1 MKIDILTIFPDFFR
15 GPLDYGIVR
24 RARETGLVEINIHD
38 LRAFTKDKHRTV
50 DDRPFGGGEGMVLK
64 PEPIFECLESFG
76 DVASREVR
84 LSAGAKQSVI
94 LLSAQGRRLDQTL
107 AAELSALDRIVLICG
122 RYEGVDERISE
133 HLADRE
139 LSIGDYVLSGG
150 ELGAAVIVETV
161 TRLIPGAV
169 GNQASTRQ
177 ESFTDVRSE
186 DARTESFTVGAQ
198 LAGDGPSSTCV
209 SGGLLD
215 YPHYT
220 RPADFRGM
228 AVPEVLVNGNH
239 DQIRSWRRKTALAK
253 TLRNRPD
260 LLERVA
266 LTAVDKE
273 LLAQIKLDQIKL
285 VQGTTDGDGASPVST
300 KDLSAKDHGKS

>member
-1 MKIDILTIFPDFFR
+1 MNQCRIDILTIFPDFFR

-24 RARETGLVEINIHD
+24 RARETGLVGINIHD
-38 LRAFTKDKHRTV
+38 LREFTKDKHRTV

-76 DVASREVR
+76 DVAPRELR
-84 LSAGAKQSVI
+84 LSPGARQSVI
-94 LLSAQGRRLDQTL
+94 LLSAQGRRLDQSL
-107 AAELSALDRIVLICG
+107 AAELSTLDRIILICG

-139 LSIGDYVLSGG
+139 VSIGDYVLSGG
-150 ELGAAVIVETV
+150 ELGAAVIVDTV

-169 GNQASTRQ
+169 GNQNSTRQ
-177 ESFTDVRSE
+177 ESFT
-186 DARTESFTVGAQ
+186 ESFEGQAE
-198 LAGDGPSSTCV
+198 LASNGPSSTCV

-228 AVPEVLVNGNH
+228 AVPEVLMNGNH

-260 LLERVA
+260 LLERFA
-266 LTAVDKE
+266 LTEDDKD
-273 LLAQIKLDQIKL
+273 LLAQIKLAQCLRTETEQARSLQKIN
-285 VQGTTDGDGASPVST
+285 
-300 KDLSAKDHGKS
+300 GKN

>member
-24 RARETGLVEINIHD
+24 RARETGLVEIGIHD

-76 DVASREVR
+76 DVASRDVR
-84 LSAGAKQSVI
+84 LGPGAKQSVI
-94 LLSAQGRRLDQTL
+94 LLSAQGRRFDQTL

-133 HLADRE
+133 HLANRE
-139 LSIGDYVLSGG
+139 VSIGDYVLSGG
-150 ELGAAVIVETV
+150 ELGAAVILDAA
-161 TRLIPGAV
+161 TRLIPGV
-169 GNQASTRQ
+169 LGNKNSTRQ
-177 ESFTDVRSE
+177 ESFTECAGGS
-186 DARTESFTVGAQ
+186 GAAT
-198 LAGDGPSSTCV
+198 LGDGPSSTCV

-239 DQIRSWRRKTALAK
+239 EQIRSWRRKTALAK

-260 LLERVA
+260 LLEGAA
-266 LTAVDKE
+266 LTAEDEE
-273 LLAQIKLDQIKL
+273 LLDLIKLE
-285 VQGTTDGDGASPVST
+285 DGDGASPVT
-300 KDLSAKDHGKS
+300 AKD